1 MRPYAV
7 REEQG
12 MPLTKIGDG
21 FCRRA
26 RNVARRLLG
35 NFARRK
41 DGSSTIEF
49 ALVAAPF
56 LALLFAIM
64 ETGIIFFA
72 GQTLETAV
80 ADASRLILT
89 GQAQTAG
96 FDQAAFK
103 QAVCARI
110 YAMFDCQ
117 GGISVDVRTYSNF
130 SSANTSQPIDANG
143 NLAQNFT
150 YDPGGPGDIVVV
162 RVMYQWPVYVTLLG
176 LNLADMAGGQRLLM
190 ATTAFRN
197 EPYQ

>member
-1 MRPYAV
+1 MRPCAV

-12 MPLTKIGDG
+12 MPLMKFGDRL
-21 FCRRA
+21 CRRA
-26 RNVARRLLG
+26 RNTARRMLG
-35 NFARRK
+35 KFVRRK

-103 QAVCARI
+103 QAVCYRI

-117 GGISVDVRTYSNF
+117 GGIYVDVRTYTNF
-130 SSANTSQPIDANG
+130 SSANTSLPIDANG
-143 NLAQNFT
+143 NLTNNFT
-150 YDPGGPGDIVVV
+150 YNPGGPGDIVVV

-176 LNLADMAGGQRLLM
+176 LNLSDMAGGQRLLM
-190 ATTAFRN
+190 ATTTFRN